1 MVTSTEI
8 AGSIIRRVRE
18 DKGMSRNELSAKTGV
33 APRTLYNLETG
44 KSDNFGLGNYLKV
57 LDALGL
63 SMDVTFRDTG
73 AETKLWPS
81 AAEENQPEPKWK
93 LGNIWVL
100 KDGEK

>member
-44 KSDNFGLGNYLKV
+44 KSDNFGLGNYLKL

-63 SMDVTFRDTG
+63 SMDVTLQDADVTVK
-73 AETKLWPS
+73 AQPS
-81 AAEENQPEPKWK
+81 APKKQAESKWK
-93 LGNIWVL
+93 LGSIWQL
-100 KDGEK
+100 GGDEK